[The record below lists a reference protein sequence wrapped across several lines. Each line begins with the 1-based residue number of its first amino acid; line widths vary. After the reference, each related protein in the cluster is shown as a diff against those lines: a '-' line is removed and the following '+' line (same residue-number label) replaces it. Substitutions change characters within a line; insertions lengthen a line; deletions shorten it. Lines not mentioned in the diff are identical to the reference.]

1 MKPFLRSS
9 EYTLSHGPAMA
20 QIGDNIIM
28 VQTDVSTHPDSNGK
42 DILIWDYNAAR
53 YGNTSCGV
61 SKFGIQD

>member
-1 MKPFLRSS
+1 
-9 EYTLSHGPAMA
+9 MA

-28 VQTDVSTHPDSNGK
+28 VQTDDSTHPDSNGK

-61 SKFGIQD
+61 SKFVIHVL